1 MNSFLRSTPGLLRNA
16 LPPQFQNLMSLIQ
29 QVNTIKQN
37 PSQLAEL
44 LQNQGMITTQQA
56 QEIRGMGNNYEQIGQ
71 YLIQNGKMPS
81 NIQSYENQVS
91 QVQNLMK

>member
-16 LPPQFQNLMSLIQ
+16 LPPQVQNLMGLIQ

-44 LQNQGMITTQQA
+44 LQNQGMITSQQA

-91 QVQNLMK
+91 QVQNLIK